1 MASRTAA
8 DRTRDEFY
16 TAFVKSLF
24 ENASTLLMGVLSQ
37 ASIIALVYGRT
48 GHPVYGVLLTALIGI
63 GLIRFTVIRYYANHS
78 ATLTVELARKREL
91 IYVISGALHG
101 ACLGAFTLISIYL
114 VQDEF
119 AEIASISVALAT
131 AISIPGRNYGSAW
144 SVMVLLASVV
154 LPISVGL
161 ILRGDIFHFVLGV
174 FTLPIFLATRVFAMS
189 VRGVLLKALTEQRK
203 STSLALRFD
212 KALNTMTHGLVMID
226 ANERV
231 VVINQQALGLFSAR
245 SVDQM
250 IGRSFSALLG
260 RGVAAG
266 LLDRRDARFISQQL
280 SRAIREGRN
289 RKVLIKLNDDRY
301 FELSAREGDDEL
313 SVITFEDVSAR
324 IASQEK
330 IRYMARFDSLT
341 GLANRG
347 HFQELVNEALANNN
361 PERNCAVLV
370 LDLDDFKSVNDTLGH
385 PVGDGLI
392 FAIAER
398 LSDYVDDQ
406 ARLSRFGGDEFMVYF
421 DDIADEAD
429 LRARIARIFKG
440 LSAPA
445 DVAGNMMPL
454 QVSGGAAMC
463 KVADAVVDTLIV
475 KADLALYKAKDMGKN
490 SWQLFEDSMDRAFRE
505 RQKLKAELRGAVE
518 RDELTVLYQPI
529 IEARTLRVT
538 SCEALCRWHHH
549 ELGNVPPSVF
559 IPLAEEMGIIS
570 QISAFVLKRAARDCA
585 EMSNELKVSVNL
597 SANDFRSPEI
607 VQLVERS
614 LRLANLPAERFE
626 VEVTETALVDDKA
639 KTWAYLQDI
648 KKLGVSIALD
658 DFGTGYSN
666 LGYLNALPLDKL
678 KVDRSFLSDVETN
691 PRSLELLK
699 GVVELSRRLRL
710 KVTIE
715 GVETENQFRLLVR
728 EVDPDLIQGF
738 LFGAPL
744 SKMGLMAMVQ
754 ALQPLAK
761 VHRSD
766 IAAKV

>member
-385 PVGDGLI
+385 P
-392 FAIAER
+392 
-398 LSDYVDDQ
+398 
-406 ARLSRFGGDEFMVYF
+406 
-421 DDIADEAD
+421 
-429 LRARIARIFKG
+429 
-440 LSAPA
+440 
-445 DVAGNMMPL
+445 
-454 QVSGGAAMC
+454 
-463 KVADAVVDTLIV
+463 
-475 KADLALYKAKDMGKN
+475 
-490 SWQLFEDSMDRAFRE
+490 
-505 RQKLKAELRGAVE
+505 
-518 RDELTVLYQPI
+518 
-529 IEARTLRVT
+529 
-538 SCEALCRWHHH
+538 
-549 ELGNVPPSVF
+549 
-559 IPLAEEMGIIS
+559 
-570 QISAFVLKRAARDCA
+570 
-585 EMSNELKVSVNL
+585 
-597 SANDFRSPEI
+597 
-607 VQLVERS
+607 
-614 LRLANLPAERFE
+614 
-626 VEVTETALVDDKA
+626 
-639 KTWAYLQDI
+639 
-648 KKLGVSIALD
+648 
-658 DFGTGYSN
+658 
-666 LGYLNALPLDKL
+666 
-678 KVDRSFLSDVETN
+678 
-691 PRSLELLK
+691 
-699 GVVELSRRLRL
+699 
-710 KVTIE
+710 
-715 GVETENQFRLLVR
+715 
-728 EVDPDLIQGF
+728 
-738 LFGAPL
+738 
-744 SKMGLMAMVQ
+744 
-754 ALQPLAK
+754 
-761 VHRSD
+761 
-766 IAAKV
+766 